1 MGVLVA
7 RMDDG
12 WNSRRSRV
20 FSTRGQ
26 VACSQPL
33 AASIGL
39 DVLKK
44 GGNAFDAALA
54 TAATMNV
61 TQPCSCGVGGDGF
74 VLFFDAKTK
83 TVRGL
88 NGSGRSPSG
97 LTMEVITQ
105 NNITKPTWAHNSP
118 LAVTVPGAVSLWCD
132 GLEKF
137 GSGKLTLKEILLP
150 AIELAESG
158 FPVGPVTSE
167 AWRSEVDL
175 LKLHP
180 NGRKTFLMGEDHDRA
195 PNAGEIF
202 SNPDLASTLRTIAE
216 EGKAGFYQGRIAKTI
231 VSELQKLGG
240 VMTEEDLKNH
250 FATEDD
256 PIHVEYKGTEIY
268 EMPPNGQGL
277 TALLALNV
285 LKNLKPEEYHSAEH
299 LHQLIESLR
308 LGFADSMWY
317 VSDPAKETIPLA
329 SLLSEEYGSQRAKLF
344 NPEKCGNFEKGAP
357 ENLSNTIYLSVVDQW
372 GNAASFIYS
381 NYERFGT
388 GIVPEGCGFTLQNRG
403 LNFYLNPDHPNCLA
417 PNKRPYHTIIPGMA
431 VKDGELYASFGVMGG
446 FMQPQGHVQVLN
458 SMLEYGMHVQQA
470 LDAPRFCISP
480 FEPDSVVNFEPGFDP
495 DVLEKLKQMGHQIRV
510 LSNPERFLFG
520 RGHIIRRNPETGVLE
535 GGSDPRSDGFV
546 Y

>member
-97 LTMEVITQ
+97 LTMEVIKQ

-240 VMTEEDLKNH
+240 VMTEE
-250 FATEDD
+250 
-256 PIHVEYKGTEIY
+256 
-268 EMPPNGQGL
+268 
-277 TALLALNV
+277 
-285 LKNLKPEEYHSAEH
+285 YHSAEH

-317 VSDPAKETIPLA
+317 VSDPAKETIPIA